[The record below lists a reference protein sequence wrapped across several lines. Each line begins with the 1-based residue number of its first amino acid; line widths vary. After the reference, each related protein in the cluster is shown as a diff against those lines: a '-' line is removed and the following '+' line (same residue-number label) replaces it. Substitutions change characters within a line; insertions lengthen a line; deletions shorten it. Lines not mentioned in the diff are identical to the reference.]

1 MKSGV
6 EKNERKKI
14 KGKEQKIEVEKILKG
29 IVIAG
34 PTGVGK
40 TDLSIKLAKKI
51 NGEIISADASQIY
64 KELNIGTAKISPE
77 EMQGVKHYMID
88 VVNPCSDYSVGDFE
102 KEVNKILIQQENNL
116 ESKNKNIMLVGG
128 TGLYIKSITDG
139 FADLPSKDEKIRE
152 KLSSKSLKELQEIL
166 KILDQKSYDEIDLSN
181 RLRLVRAIEVCY
193 LTNGKFSDLRLKN
206 IKNNNYKFLKFF
218 LIRNRDELYQ
228 RINRRVEIMFEN
240 GLVDEAKKVY
250 NKYRKNLY
258 KISSIGY
265 KELFLY
271 FENKITFDCAIEL
284 IKKNSRNYAKRQL
297 TWFRKEKDY
306 IVYNLSEMS
315 EKEIIEDILKR
326 WENF

>member
-1 MKSGV
+1 M
-6 EKNERKKI
+6 
-14 KGKEQKIEVEKILKG
+14 LKG